1 MTVDRGTGRRPQVA
15 LADLRQAVG
24 LASLAY
30 VSLPVA
36 VFLVGWLWPGW
47 AAVMTAALV
56 AGLVAMA
63 RRFRAV
69 ATTPRE
75 ERPVSGA
82 AVAMGALAVV
92 VVVGLSGPGGFGVQ
106 TWDWAKHNAILK
118 DLVEQ
123 PWPVAYATGRDE
135 VALTYYVAYYLPAA
149 LAGKLAG
156 WRAANVALFAWTAI
170 GCVLAMLW
178 LVVLSGAPVWRC
190 LAIFVLF
197 SGLDVVGA
205 IAWSSR
211 WSMRRWPNDF
221 HLEWWAG
228 HWTYPGNVTLI
239 AFAPHQATAGWLLTG
254 LTIDGLRRYPA
265 RFPLVMAGGLGLLW
279 SPFVTVGLMGFAALA
294 WTLQPTHRETLSRMA
309 RDIANL
315 AGAMIGL
322 VVAFYLLSRYHP
334 TGLPERYHT
343 PPDRILAGALALV
356 PGQMPWRDF
365 VADYTVFVLLEF
377 LVLAMLLAAI
387 HRGRRADLR
396 VLIAATI
403 VLIVLPFLTYG
414 RYNDLVMRASIPA
427 LFVLQLFAAQAPGVL
442 PRRPLLHG
450 AVVAVLVVGAAYPMN
465 MLRLSAAAVVRRGA
479 LVRIPPRRQVADLF
493 EQQLGLRER
502 YFFIGQYVG
511 ALDSPFFRYLARQP
525 VAVPKGPPATR

>member
-1 MTVDRGTGRRPQVA
+1 MAVDRGTGRQPSVA

-30 VSLPVA
+30 LSLPVA
-36 VFLVGWLWPGW
+36 VFLVGWLRPGW

-82 AVAMGALAVV
+82 AVAMGALAVM

-123 PWPVAYATGRDE
+123 PWPVAYATGRDD

-156 WRAANVALFAWTAI
+156 WQAANVALFAWTAI

-190 LAIFVLF
+190 VAIFVLF

-205 IAWSSR
+205 IAWSTR
-211 WSMRRWPNDF
+211 WNKGRWANDF

-239 AFAPHQATAGWLLTG
+239 AFART
-254 LTIDGLRRYPA
+254 RR
-265 RFPLVMAGGLGLLW
+265 RLGG
-279 SPFVTVGLMGFAALA
+279 F
-294 WTLQPTHRETLSRMA
+294 
-309 RDIANL
+309 
-315 AGAMIGL
+315 
-322 VVAFYLLSRYHP
+322 
-334 TGLPERYHT
+334 
-343 PPDRILAGALALV
+343 
-356 PGQMPWRDF
+356 
-365 VADYTVFVLLEF
+365 
-377 LVLAMLLAAI
+377 
-387 HRGRRADLR
+387 
-396 VLIAATI
+396 
-403 VLIVLPFLTYG
+403 
-414 RYNDLVMRASIPA
+414 
-427 LFVLQLFAAQAPGVL
+427 
-442 PRRPLLHG
+442 
-450 AVVAVLVVGAAYPMN
+450 
-465 MLRLSAAAVVRRGA
+465 
-479 LVRIPPRRQVADLF
+479 
-493 EQQLGLRER
+493 
-502 YFFIGQYVG
+502 
-511 ALDSPFFRYLARQP
+511 
-525 VAVPKGPPATR
+525 